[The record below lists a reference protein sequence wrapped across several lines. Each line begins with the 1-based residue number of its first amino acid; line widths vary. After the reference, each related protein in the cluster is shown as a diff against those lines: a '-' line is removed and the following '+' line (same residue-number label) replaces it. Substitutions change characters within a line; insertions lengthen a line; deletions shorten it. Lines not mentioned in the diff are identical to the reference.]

1 MSKMELSKEKIVEI
15 LESKSP
21 KSLTEVYR
29 LLGGGN
35 KLSGSTAK
43 KLRETSPGIDAILA
57 GNKAGTAKSER
68 LVVTPKEKRVQKAVK
83 KTAKSLAKTN
93 IPRHSKNPFRE
104 GSSYGLLVDLIAS
117 AGSRGIGKPDLIR
130 AFSKASGKD
139 EIHARYDLAVIL
151 SASTDSEK
159 KHRSCR
165 DGFSILRE
173 GDHLQIRFD

>member
-1 MSKMELSKEKIVEI
+1 MPKVEISREKIVEV

-43 KLRETSPGIDAILA
+43 KLRETVPGIEAIMA

-68 LVVTPKEKRVQKAVK
+68 LVVTPKDNRVRKAVK
-83 KTAKSLAKTN
+83 KTAKSLSKTN

-104 GSSYGLLVDLIAS
+104 GSSYGLLVDMIAS
-117 AGSRGIGKPDLIR
+117 AGSKGIGKPDLIR
-130 AFSKASGKD
+130 AFSKVSGKD
-139 EIHARYDLAVIL
+139 ETHARYDLAVIL
-151 SASTDSEK
+151 SASTDSER

-165 DGFSILRE
+165 DGFALIRE
-173 GDHLQIRFD
+173 GDNLRIKFD

>member
-1 MSKMELSKEKIVEI
+1 MSTMELSKEKIVEI

-43 KLRETSPGIDAILA
+43 KLRETAPGIEGILA

-68 LVVTPKEKRVQKAVK
+68 LVAMPKEKRVQKAVK
-83 KTAKSLAKTN
+83 KVAKS
-93 IPRHSKNPFRE
+93 PRKSTVDRHPKNPFRA

-117 AGSRGIGKPDLIR
+117 AGSKGIGKPDLIR

-139 EIHARYDLAVIL
+139 ETHARYDLAVIL
-151 SASTDSEK
+151 SASTDSER

-165 DGFSILRE
+165 DGFALIRE
-173 GDHLQIRFD
+173 GDHLRIKFD